1 MLKLFNLQYSVT
13 KREQHC
19 ISHPKFP
26 NGTYSYLFTHHIVFL
41 QLVPFIMTANVA
53 SIESQNA
60 LK

>member
-26 NGTYSYLFTHHIVFL
+26 NGTYSYLFTHHVVFL
-41 QLVPFIMTANVA
+41 PFIMTANVA